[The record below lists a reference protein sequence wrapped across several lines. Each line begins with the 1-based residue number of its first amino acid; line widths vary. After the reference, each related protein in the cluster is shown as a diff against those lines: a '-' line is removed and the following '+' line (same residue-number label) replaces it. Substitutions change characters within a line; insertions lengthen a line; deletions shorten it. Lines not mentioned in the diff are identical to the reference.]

1 MGLDVQ
7 NVGLAGQTK
16 VRINNNNNNQTF
28 SAAPIQKSST
38 NLVLGITTAAAT
50 AIAGVA
56 LYKNHGTQKELK
68 NALEKL
74 TKTENDLKKIIEES
88 KNNIKSAVENVVKP
102 ENKEAV
108 KDVPKE
114 VPNNKK
120 KIYTGG
126 THIDY
131 TSGTT
136 SKEEKTIKKSADDTI
151 DGLKLLEEDA
161 AETRKAKK
169 ASDRRNQDWL
179 NEQHKQKEQEYSDWW
194 NKTLLEQEI
203 KEGER
208 ILNEDALNLRREKK
222 LSDIRNQKW
231 LDEQHKI
238 KEEEMN
244 QLYAENSDKLDELE
258 KLADKRIASK
268 YEAILDKEAKEA
280 HYAQKAS
287 DKRNQEWLD
296 AQHNL
301 KEKEMNIFYARRS
314 RKLKQLSKLADKRL
328 GEKYEAILDKE
339 AAENLQYKKMS
350 DKRNQD
356 WLNAQHQKKEDEY
369 SNWWNKTLFEKEAKE
384 GEEFLKNDAD
394 VKFKDKKMSDE
405 RNQKWVNEQHDIKEQ
420 KMNEFY
426 AQNSENLDK
435 LEQLADERLAKK
447 YETLMK
453 EADIAEQQA
462 IKASDKRN
470 QKWVEN
476 QHKLKEKEYSDW
488 WNKALFEKEAKEGE
502 RILEEDA
509 AEIRKAKKASDRRN
523 EEWLKEQHRIKEE
536 EMNERYM
543 YNDIEIQYIYF
554 KARVKNYF
562 KSLIKRLFSRNEN

>member
-16 VRINNNNNNQTF
+16 VRINKNNNQTF

-38 NLVLGITTAAAT
+38 NLVLGLTTAAAT

-108 KDVPKE
+108 KDVTKE
-114 VPNNKK
+114 VSNNKK

-126 THIDY
+126 THVDY

-280 HYAQKAS
+280 RYAQKTS

-314 RKLKQLSKLADKRL
+314 RKLKQLSILADKRL

-350 DKRNQD
+350 DKCNQE
-356 WLNAQHQKKEDEY
+356 WLNAQHQKKEEEY
-369 SNWWNKTLFEKEAKE
+369 SNWWNKTLLEKEAKE

-435 LEQLADERLAKK
+435 WEQLADERLAKK

>member
-16 VRINNNNNNQTF
+16 VRINKKNNNQTF

-38 NLVLGITTAAAT
+38 NLVLGMTTAAAT

-88 KNNIKSAVENVVKP
+88 KNNIKSTVENVVKQ

-108 KDVPKE
+108 KDVTKE
-114 VPNNKK
+114 VSNNKK

-161 AETRKAKK
+161 AEARKAKK

-194 NKTLLEQEI
+194 NKTLLEQET

-258 KLADKRIASK
+258 KIADKRIASK
-268 YEAILDKEAKEA
+268 YEV
-280 HYAQKAS
+280 
-287 DKRNQEWLD
+287 
-296 AQHNL
+296 
-301 KEKEMNIFYARRS
+301 
-314 RKLKQLSKLADKRL
+314 
-328 GEKYEAILDKE
+328 ILDKE

-350 DKRNQD
+350 DKRNQE
-356 WLNAQHQKKEDEY
+356 WLKAQHQKKEEEY

-394 VKFKDKKMSDE
+394 VKIKDKKMSDE

-453 EADIAEQQA
+453 EADLAEQQA

-562 KSLIKRLFSRNEN
+562 KSLIKRLFSRKEN